1 MKKEDRMRLLMIIL
15 NKEEFLDD
23 ILSSLVELG
32 IMGAT
37 VIESTRMSEILVR
50 EIPIFAGLREMR
62 RSGRAYN
69 RVIIAPVE
77 EKATVGELLKV
88 LKEMNIDFSDSETG
102 ILFTI
107 PIEDLS
113 GALDDYF

>member
-1 MKKEDRMRLLMIIL
+1 MREGDRMRLLMIIL

-23 ILSSLVELG
+23 ILSTLVELG
-32 IMGAT
+32 IIGAT
-37 VIESTRMSEILVR
+37 VIESTRMSEILIR

-69 RVIIAPVE
+69 RVIIAPL
-77 EKATVGELLKV
+77 EKGETVSELLKL

-102 ILFTI
+102 FLFTI
-107 PIEDLS
+107 PIEDFS
-113 GALDDYF
+113 GALGDYF

>member
-1 MKKEDRMRLLMIIL
+1 MRLLMIIL

-23 ILSSLVELG
+23 VLSTLVELG

-37 VIESTRMSEILVR
+37 VIETTRMSEILIR

-62 RSGRAYN
+62 RAGRAHN

-77 EKATVGELLKV
+77 KSGVVSELLCL
-88 LKEMNIDFSDSETG
+88 LKEMNINFQDSETG
-102 ILFTI
+102 FLFTI
-107 PIEDLS
+107 NVEDFS
-113 GALDDYF
+113 GNLETLEF

>member
-1 MKKEDRMRLLMIIL
+1 MRLLMIIL

-37 VIESTRMSEILVR
+37 VVESTRMSEILMR
-50 EIPIFAGLREMR
+50 EIPIFAGLREMK
-62 RSGRAYN
+62 RSSRAYN

-77 EKATVGELLKV
+77 ERETVSELLKL
-88 LKEMNIDFSDSETG
+88 LKEINIDFRDSETG
-102 ILFTI
+102 FLFTI
-107 PIEDLS
+107 PVEDFS
-113 GALDDYF
+113 GTLEDYL

>member
-1 MKKEDRMRLLMIIL
+1 MRLLMIIL

-37 VIESTRMSEILVR
+37 VIESTRMSEILMR
-50 EIPIFAGLREMR
+50 EIPIFAGLREMKR
-62 RSGRAYN
+62 ASRAYN
-69 RVIIAPVE
+69 RVIIAPI
-77 EKATVGELLKV
+77 EKKEIVGELLGV
-88 LKEMNIDFSDSETG
+88 LKEMNIDFGKSETG

-107 PIEDLS
+107 PIEDFS
-113 GALDDYF
+113 GNLKDFEF